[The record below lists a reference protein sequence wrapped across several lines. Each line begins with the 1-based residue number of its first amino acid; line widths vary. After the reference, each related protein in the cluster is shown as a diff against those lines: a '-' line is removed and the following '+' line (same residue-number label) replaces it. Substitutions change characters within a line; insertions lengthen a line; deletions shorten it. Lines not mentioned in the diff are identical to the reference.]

1 MTKLLNSEIKSER
14 FALVAENWTGKSMI
28 LALLKARKKNNPIIK
43 ISKRFLYSLWL
54 AEYLLE
60 IIGFRK
66 RFFTKALIK
75 IIFDNTKIS
84 GKKIKSFIDFE
95 YTTIDLSI
103 KNFKSR

>member
-1 MTKLLNSEIKSER
+1 
-14 FALVAENWTGKSMI
+14 
-28 LALLKARKKNNPIIK
+28 LLK
-43 ISKRFLYSLWL
+43 
-54 AEYLLE
+54 